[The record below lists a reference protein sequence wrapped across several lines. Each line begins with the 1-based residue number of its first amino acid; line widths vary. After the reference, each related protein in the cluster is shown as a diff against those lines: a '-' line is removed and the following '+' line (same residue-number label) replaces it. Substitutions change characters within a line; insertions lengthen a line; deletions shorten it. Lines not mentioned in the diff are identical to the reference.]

1 MYFKAKDIID
11 KGVKRYYELHYQKA
25 FGLLQEG
32 E

>member
-1 MYFKAKDIID
+1 MHFKVKGIIK

-25 FGLLQEG
+25 SGLLQEG